1 MCVFWSFTATPL
13 VTICPRVSQD
23 RDVRSK
29 LHREEVVL
37 ELQRPAVEMS
47 GWQRWQSRMLPEV
60 PERVWGELPSSVGKL
75 PRATIHTSSNTN
87 KQKRWRRK
95 NIGFHWPGY
104 WSLLLSFH
112 PGEVFCKEERL
123 PKIQRED
130 GVRRFHT
137 CWRPQ
142 AAFLTRGLRI
152 IWTFK
157 VTDHSIHT
165 RSSGAGQWRIH
176 QMLSV

>member
-23 RDVRSK
+23 RDVCSK

-60 PERVWGELPSSVGKL
+60 SERVWGELPSSVGKL

-95 NIGFHWPGY
+95 NIGFHWPWY
-104 WSLLLSFH
+104 STFDHCFCLSIQVKYFTKRRD
-112 PGEVFCKEERL
+112 FLKYKEKMETEGFTPAEG
-123 PKIQRED
+123 PKQ
-130 GVRRFHT
+130 
-137 CWRPQ
+137 P
-142 AAFLTRGLRI
+142 
-152 IWTFK
+152 
-157 VTDHSIHT
+157 S
-165 RSSGAGQWRIH
+165 
-176 QMLSV
+176 